1 MKSLF
6 LLFFILFFSACEIT
20 INTEK
25 DFSIKFKEKKPTEV
39 YKKGHIY
46 SKLGETE
53 PFTGIGVVTLIKS
66 IPHARTEYTIRN
78 GILDGKFIHFNSNNE
93 VYKEGFYKNGKLHG
107 TIKDYYKYGS
117 MDMNRVY
124 SDLAI
129 EEYQNGQRIKA
140 KKYKTSNNKLLAD
153 MTFDKNGN
161 ANGWDVNAYN
171 FDDFKTYKVTYKDG
185 KKIKKEPFNQ
195 WN

>member
-6 LLFFILFFSACEIT
+6 LLFFILFFSACEII

-25 DFSIKFKEKKPTEV
+25 DFSIKFEEKKPTEV

-46 SKLGETE
+46 SKLGKTE

-66 IPHARTEYTIRN
+66 IPHARTEYTIKN
-78 GILDGKFIHFNSNNE
+78 GILDGKFIDFNSNNE
-93 VYKEGFYKNGKLHG
+93 VHKEGSYKNGKLHG

-117 MDMNRVY
+117 MEMNRVY
-124 SDLAI
+124 SDLTI
-129 EEYQNGQRIKA
+129 EEYQNGQRIKV

-161 ANGWDVNAYN
+161 ANGWDVNANN
-171 FDDFKTYKVTYKDG
+171 FDDFKTYKVTYKNG
-185 KKIKKEPFNQ
+185 KKIKQEPFNQ